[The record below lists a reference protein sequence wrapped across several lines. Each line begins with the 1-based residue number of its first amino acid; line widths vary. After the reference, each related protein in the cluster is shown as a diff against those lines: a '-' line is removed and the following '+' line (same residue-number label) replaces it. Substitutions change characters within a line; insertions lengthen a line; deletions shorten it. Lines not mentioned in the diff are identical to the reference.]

1 MTDGIDALIPI
12 GQATK
17 VPVETLDFDQNNPRF
32 TPDKRPDGVGDAAVI
47 AMLAMSADLAELLQ
61 SISTSGYINIEPLIV
76 IERNGRLAVLEG
88 NRRLAAVKALRD
100 PELAKKARVSLP
112 PMEPDKAASLSELL
126 VYRVASED
134 DARDLIGFKHINGPQ
149 SWDAFAKARFAARWL
164 DSEHQK
170 ANAGQQHLTL
180 QQIAGRM
187 GDQHLTMHRMVT
199 ALFVLEQAEREEIY
213 DIEDR
218 RKKSFSFSH
227 LYTGLAY
234 EEFTNFLG
242 MERPDRTN
250 DPDRDPVPDEKK
262 VELGQLLVWLY
273 GSKEKDLEPVVKS
286 QNPDLARLRN
296 VLGSP
301 EAIRVLTS
309 RHNLDEAIATATPA
323 DLRFQQHLIAANAEL
338 QHAVSTMEGF
348 DAEGQPELQQIASS
362 ALKRAQTIKIQVDA
376 QVAAAQEASRRN
388 AKGN

>member
-17 VPVETLDFDQNNPRF
+17 VPVELLDFDQNNPRF
-32 TPDKRPDGVGDAAVI
+32 TPDKRPDGNGDAAVV
-47 AMLAMSADLAELLQ
+47 AMLATSADLAELLQ

-76 IERNGRLAVLEG
+76 IERNARLAVLEG

-100 PELAKKARVSLP
+100 PELAKAAKVSVP
-112 PMEPDKAASLSELL
+112 DMAPDKLSTLNELL
-126 VYRVASED
+126 AFRVASED

-164 DSEHQK
+164 DSEHEKQQ
-170 ANAGQQHLTL
+170 AGQKHLTL

-187 GDQHLTMHRMVT
+187 GDQHSTMHRMVT

-213 DIEDR
+213 SVEDR

-234 EEFTNFLG
+234 EEFTSFLG
-242 MERPDRTN
+242 MDRPDRTT
-250 DPDRDPVPDEKK
+250 DPDRNPVPKEKEN
-262 VELGQLLVWLY
+262 ELGQLLIWLY

-286 QNPDLARLRN
+286 QNPDLGRLRN

-301 EAIRVLTS
+301 EAIRVLAS
-309 RHNLDEAIATATPA
+309 RHSLDEAVATATPA

-338 QHAVSTMEGF
+338 QHAVSTLEGF
-348 DAEGQPELQQIASS
+348 DPESQPELQRIAES
-362 ALKRAQTIKIQVDA
+362 ALKRAQVIKFQVDA
-376 QVAAAQEASRRN
+376 QVAAQQEVGQN